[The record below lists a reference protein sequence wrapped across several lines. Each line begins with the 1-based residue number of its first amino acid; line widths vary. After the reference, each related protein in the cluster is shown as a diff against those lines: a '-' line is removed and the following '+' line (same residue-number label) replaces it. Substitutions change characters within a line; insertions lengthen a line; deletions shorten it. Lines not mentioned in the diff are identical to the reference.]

1 MADPRPATTVEGPL
15 FVMHQPASRVAGE
28 ADKSPTVILVHGS
41 LDRAASFGR
50 LIRRLNDVDVL
61 AYDRRGYHRSRQAGP
76 LVGLEGHID
85 DLLVLIE
92 SLGGRPTVLV
102 GHSYGGDVALGAA
115 LRASGCVKA
124 VVAYEPPMPW
134 EEWWPSRARSPL
146 EGEDPALFA
155 EGFFKRMV
163 GEAAWNRLAERDRE
177 ERRADGPALLAEL
190 SSIRRATPPF
200 DVAGIPMPA
209 LFGRGGRSVPHH
221 RRATAQLAARAPLG
235 ELFEI
240 PGAAHGAHLSHPE
253 AFALLIRRALR
264 RASIG

>member
-1 MADPRPATTVEGPL
+1 VAEPRSATTSPGPL
-15 FVMHQPASRVAGE
+15 FVMHQQASRIASEAG
-28 ADKSPTVILVHGS
+28 DSPTVILVHGS

-50 LIRRLNDVDVL
+50 LMRRLNNVDVL
-61 AYDRRGYHRSRQAGP
+61 AYDRRGYHRSRTSGP
-76 LVGLEGHID
+76 PAGLEGHVE
-85 DLLVLIE
+85 DLVTLIE
-92 SLGGRPTVLV
+92 SLGGKPTVLV

-115 LRASGCVKA
+115 LGAGSLVKA

-134 EEWWPSRARSPL
+134 EEWWPSRARSPI
-146 EGEDPALFA
+146 EAEDPALFA

-177 ERRADGPALLAEL
+177 ERRADGPALLTEL
-190 SSIRRATPPF
+190 SSIRGATPPF
-200 DVAGIPMPA
+200 DVVDIPMPA

-221 RRATAQLAARAPLG
+221 RRATAQLAARAPFG

-253 AFALLIRRALR
+253 ALALLVRRALH